1 LKRTLSFSFCE
12 KILFCNAAF
21 FILFSSIKQMDNSM
35 SDQQLL
41 IVGCKRK
48 DTWARKKLY
57 ELYAPAMLGICVR
70 YVNEKETARDIL
82 QEGFI
87 KVFTKI
93 DSYSGAGSF
102 EGWMKKIFITSA
114 LEYLRSTRAFRLSVN
129 LDDYNE
135 TIDSLDVNIVEQLS
149 ANEIL
154 QCVNELPAGFKTV
167 FNLYAVE
174 GYSHTEIAQMLNI
187 KEASSRSQ
195 FARARQLLQVKIQK
209 LYEQKR

>member
-1 LKRTLSFSFCE
+1 
-12 KILFCNAAF
+12 
-21 FILFSSIKQMDNSM
+21 M
-35 SDQQLL
+35 SDQQSL
-41 IVGCKRK
+41 IAGCKRK

-102 EGWMKKIFITSA
+102 EGWMRKIFITSA
-114 LEYLRSTRAFRLSVN
+114 LEYLRSTRAFRLSVS
-129 LDDYNE
+129 LDGYDE
-135 TIDSLDVNIVEQLS
+135 TIENLDVNDIVEQLS

-195 FARARQLLQVKIQK
+195 YARARQLLQVKILK
-209 LYEQKR
+209 LYEQ

>member
-1 LKRTLSFSFCE
+1 MHNEVSE
-12 KILFCNAAF
+12 
-21 FILFSSIKQMDNSM
+21 
-35 SDQQLL
+35 QQLL
-41 IVGCKRK
+41 IAGCKRK

-57 ELYAPAMLGICVR
+57 ELYAPTMLGICVR
-70 YVNEKETARDIL
+70 YIGEKETARDIL

-102 EGWMKKIFITSA
+102 EGWMKKIFITSS
-114 LEYLRSTRAFRLSVN
+114 LEYLRDAKYKSNIN

-135 TIDSLDVNIVEQLS
+135 AVDSFDINVLEKLS
-149 ANEIL
+149 ADEIL
-154 QCVNELPAGFKTV
+154 QCINELPIGFKTV
-167 FNLYAVE
+167 FNLYAIE

-195 FARARQLLQVKIQK
+195 FSRARQLLQVKIQE
-209 LYEQKR
+209 LYK

>member
-1 LKRTLSFSFCE
+1 VSE
-12 KILFCNAAF
+12 
-21 FILFSSIKQMDNSM
+21 
-35 SDQQLL
+35 QQLL
-41 IVGCKRK
+41 IAGCKRK

-57 ELYAPAMLGICVR
+57 ELYAPTMLGICVR
-70 YVNEKETARDIL
+70 YIGEKETARDIL

-102 EGWMKKIFITSA
+102 EGWMKKIFITSS
-114 LEYLRSTRAFRLSVN
+114 LEYLRDAKYKSNIN

-135 TIDSLDVNIVEQLS
+135 AVDSFDINVLEKLS
-149 ANEIL
+149 ADEIL
-154 QCVNELPAGFKTV
+154 QCINELPIGFKTV
-167 FNLYAVE
+167 FNLYAIE

-195 FARARQLLQVKIQK
+195 FSRARQLLQVKIQE
-209 LYEQKR
+209 LYK